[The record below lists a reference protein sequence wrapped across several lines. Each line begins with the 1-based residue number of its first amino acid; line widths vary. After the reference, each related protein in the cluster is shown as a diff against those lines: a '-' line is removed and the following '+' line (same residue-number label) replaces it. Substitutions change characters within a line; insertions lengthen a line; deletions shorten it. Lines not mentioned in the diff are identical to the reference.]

1 MSTVELLRRVIVT
14 EQDVFAVRHQA
25 RQLALRLGLSGQ
37 DQIRFAAALSEVG
50 RRLLGELAGMTVHVT
65 LTDGSALAVR
75 TSGAGEIS
83 DHLVEQMDV
92 TRRLVDFYEVDRTPE
107 AVVVTLARNLP
118 VPRYPDAGEIE
129 SIRREVKAMVA
140 GTPLEE
146 LAEHNRQLL
155 STVEVVQAQ
164 RDEVLRANREL
175 AETNRGVMAL
185 YTELSDE
192 LEATNRGVVALY
204 AELDQRT
211 TQARAANE
219 AKTRFL
225 ANVSHELRAPVT
237 AIVGL
242 VRLIRDP
249 ASDPLTGEQDSQMEF
264 LDASARTLLSLV
276 NDLLDLA
283 KAESGKLEPAL
294 EPVALADIFAT
305 LSGTMRAVPR
315 SDSTV
320 LVVEQVLVPEFVT
333 DPILLTQVLRNL
345 VTNGLKFTSTG
356 EVRLSAH
363 YDAPVDEVV
372 LEVSDTGIGIPAE
385 EQERVFEEFHQV
397 RQHHRPGVTGTG
409 LGLPY
414 ARRLVHALGGVMTLS
429 SEPGRGSTF
438 TVRLPVCGPSTQDT
452 QDTQDTQEAR
462 DARDSPDPDSR
473 NARDG

>member
-1 MSTVELLRRVIVT
+1 VAGPVGD
-14 EQDVFAVRHQA
+14 DVVDA
-25 RQLALRLGLSGQ
+25 
-37 DQIRFAAALSEVG
+37 I
-50 RRLLGELAGMTVHVT
+50 
-65 LTDGSALAVR
+65 
-75 TSGAGEIS
+75 GA
-83 DHLVEQMDV
+83 
-92 TRRLVDFYEVDRTPE
+92 TRRLVDSYEVDRSE
-107 AVVVTLARNLP
+107 AGVVVTLTRSLP
-118 VPRYPDAGEIE
+118 RSGSPSAAEIE
-129 SIRREVKAMVA
+129 SIRTEVTAMVA
-140 GTPLEE
+140 GTPLDE

-155 STVEVVQAQ
+155 STVELVQAH
-164 RDEVLRANREL
+164 RDELLRMNAEL

-185 YTELSDE
+185 YTELSTE

-211 TQARAANE
+211 EQARAANE

-249 ASDPLTGEQDSQMEF
+249 ASDPLTTEQDDQLEF
-264 LDASARTLLSLV
+264 IDSSAHSLLGLV

-283 KAESGKLEPAL
+283 KAESGKLEPTL

-315 SDSTV
+315 SESTV
-320 LVVEQVLVPEFVT
+320 LLVGEAAVPPLLT

-345 VTNGLKFTSTG
+345 VTNGLKFTPAG
-356 EVRLSAH
+356 QVRLSAS
-363 YDAPVDEVV
+363 YDRGPDEVV

-397 RQHHRPGVTGTG
+397 RHPHRPAVTGTG

-414 ARRLVHALGGVMTLS
+414 ARRLALILGGNITLAS
-429 SEPGRGSTF
+429 QPGRGSTF
-438 TVRLPVCGPSTQDT
+438 TVRLPVGGPSIK
-452 QDTQDTQEAR
+452 
-462 DARDSPDPDSR
+462 DS
-473 NARDG
+473 

>member
-1 MSTVELLRRVIVT
+1 MTTVDLLHRVIVS

-25 RQLALRLGLSGQ
+25 RQLAMRLGLSGH

-50 RRLLGELAGMTVHVT
+50 RRLLPEVGGLTVDFAFT
-65 LTDGSALAVR
+65 SDGGGSDGTSSDGTATGGALSAR
-75 TSGAGEIS
+75 TSAAGPVTDDVVDAIGA
-83 DHLVEQMDV
+83 
-92 TRRLVDFYEVDRTPE
+92 TRRLVDSYEVDRSETG
-107 AVVVTLARNLP
+107 VVVTLTRSLP
-118 VPRYPDAGEIE
+118 RTGSPSAAEIE
-129 SIRREVKAMVA
+129 SIRTEVTAMVA
-140 GTPLEE
+140 GTPLDE

-155 STVEVVQAQ
+155 STVELVQAH
-164 RDEVLRANREL
+164 RDELLRMNAEL
-175 AETNRGVMAL
+175 ADTNRGVMAL
-185 YTELSDE
+185 YTELSTE

-211 TQARAANE
+211 EQARAANE

-249 ASDPLTGEQDSQMEF
+249 ASDPLTTEQDDQLEF
-264 LDASARTLLSLV
+264 IDSSAHSLLGLV

-283 KAESGKLEPAL
+283 KAESGKLEPTL

-315 SDSTV
+315 SESTV
-320 LVVEQVLVPEFVT
+320 LLVGEARVQPMLT
-333 DPILLTQVLRNL
+333 DPILLTQVMRNL
-345 VTNGLKFTSTG
+345 VTNGLKFTPAG
-356 EVRLSAH
+356 QVRVSAS
-363 YDAPVDEVV
+363 YDARCDQVV

-385 EQERVFEEFHQV
+385 EHERVFEEFHQV
-397 RQHHRPGVTGTG
+397 RHPHRPAVTGTG

-414 ARRLVHALGGVMTLS
+414 ARRLAQILGGDITLA

-438 TVRLPVCGPSTQDT
+438 TVRLPVGGPSTK
-452 QDTQDTQEAR
+452 
-462 DARDSPDPDSR
+462 DS
-473 NARDG
+473 

>member
-1 MSTVELLRRVIVT
+1 MTTVDLLHRVVGS
-14 EQDVFAVRHQA
+14 EQDVFTVRHQA
-25 RQLALRLGLSGQ
+25 RQLALRLGLSGH
-37 DQIRFAAALSEVG
+37 DQIRFAAALSEIG
-50 RRLLGELAGMTVHVT
+50 RRLLPEVGGLTVDFVLSSDDAAT
-65 LTDGSALAVR
+65 GDGNSGGNALSVR
-75 TSGAGEIS
+75 TSAAGPVS
-83 DHLVEQMDV
+83 DDVVDAIGV
-92 TRRLVDFYEVDRTPE
+92 TRRLVDTYEVDRSETG
-107 AVVVTLARNLP
+107 VVVTLTRSLP
-118 VPRYPDAGEIE
+118 RAGPPSAADIE
-129 SIRREVKAMVA
+129 SIRTEVTAMVA
-140 GTPLEE
+140 GTPLDE

-155 STVEVVQAQ
+155 STVELVQAH
-164 RDEVLRANREL
+164 RDELLRVNAEL
-175 AETNRGVMAL
+175 SETNRGVMAL
-185 YTELSDE
+185 YTELSTE

-211 TQARAANE
+211 EQARAANE

-249 ASDPLTGEQDSQMEF
+249 ASDPLTTEQDDQLEF
-264 LDASARTLLSLV
+264 IDSSAHSLLGLV

-283 KAESGKLEPAL
+283 KAESGKLEPTL

-315 SDSTV
+315 SESTV
-320 LVVEQVLVPEFVT
+320 LLVGEAAVPPLLT

-345 VTNGLKFTSTG
+345 VTNGLKFTPAG
-356 EVRLSAH
+356 QVRLSAS
-363 YDAPVDEVV
+363 YDRGPDEVV

-397 RQHHRPGVTGTG
+397 RHPHRPAVTGTG

-414 ARRLVHALGGVMTLS
+414 ARRLALILGGNITLA

-438 TVRLPVCGPSTQDT
+438 TVRLPVGGPSIKDT
-452 QDTQDTQEAR
+452 
-462 DARDSPDPDSR
+462 
-473 NARDG
+473 